1 MMHSPTDISA
11 TRLERLLQ
19 VHVAVLGIMGT
30 MLLGM
35 GQMYRERPFYVL
47 PLLVLVTACLS
58 LWVTDWK
65 RWFQLNGLLA
75 NLAALIAAAIS
86 VSDFL
91 RLQTESQLL
100 AIANLLVYLQII
112 LFFQEKSSR
121 IYWQLLMLSLLQVVV
136 AAALNLGVEFGL
148 LLLVYMLLMVSAL
161 VLLFVHR
168 ETARFSG
175 RQAVASSRLS
185 ELEGMCAGKTSPK
198 RRQKSWSVLVGQTV
212 GDLPNRMFGRSLPRH
227 VAMICGVTLLL
238 ATLVFFLVPRHQRIA
253 WQGIVPPRVESV
265 GYSEE
270 VTLGELG
277 SVIQDPQL
285 VMQVRFSDRETG
297 EPYPI
302 TSSATSLLFRGGV
315 LTDYDC
321 EKNKWSRMRPP
332 RRGES
337 WHQPSQG
344 LEVVRQEIKME
355 SYSHS
360 VMFGIYPPVCEETE
374 HRIALDTNRNELY
387 CKDDYRRRR
396 HDDAPYVLDTTGLV
410 NGYQDPITAS
420 TVADRAT
427 IGNINSIAVLTT
439 EQRNQMPEMCRI
451 AETVISDLN
460 SQQTTVKERAEA
472 LRDYFLESGKYSYT
486 LDPHTTPDG
495 IDPIDYFV
503 AERRRGHC
511 EYYAAA
517 LTLMLRSQDIP
528 ARMVIGFAGGDWNSY
543 AKVYQIRQLHAHTWV
558 EVYLSHDQLPDE
570 YEDRVDMASGGW
582 LTLDA
587 TPEEERIRA
596 AARTAGWFAG
606 TRELLEYAQIMWRRH
621 VVNLSAERQDET
633 IYEPLREAADQIAGL
648 WQAGQSEGAN
658 VSSWHAKFADTWE
671 ACWSYLLSWRG
682 LPAVVL
688 FLVLVRIVWRWIRP
702 RWKRRTRRRADK
714 KQGRQLP
721 PTIDFYDR
729 LEVILAKE
737 GLRRENHQTQRE
749 LAACAGGQLADS
761 PALRGVSR
769 LPRRIVDAF
778 YRVRF
783 GGRALD
789 NSEAQ
794 AVEQALVD
802 LKSALRAARRPR

>member
-1 MMHSPTDISA
+1 
-11 TRLERLLQ
+11 
-19 VHVAVLGIMGT
+19 MGT

-35 GQMYRERPFYVL
+35 GQMYGERPFYVL

-86 VSDFL
+86 VIDFL

-136 AAALNLGVEFGL
+136 ATALNLGVEFGV

-168 ETARFSG
+168 ETARFSV

-198 RRQKSWSVLVGQTV
+198 RRQKSRSALVGQTV
-212 GDLPNRMFGRSLPRH
+212 GDLSNRMSGRSLPRH

-238 ATLVFFLVPRHQRIA
+238 ATLVFFLVPRHQSIA

-277 SVIQDPQL
+277 NVIQDPQL

-321 EKNKWSRMRPP
+321 DKNKWSRVRPP
-332 RRGES
+332 RKGRS
-337 WHQPSQG
+337 WHQPSEG

-355 SYSHS
+355 SYSHN
-360 VMFGIYPPVCEETE
+360 VMFGIYPPLREETE

-387 CKDDYRRRR
+387 CKDDYRHRR

-410 NGYQDPITAS
+410 NGYQDPIAAT
-420 TVADRAT
+420 TDADRAT
-427 IGNINSIAVLTT
+427 IRNIEGINNDSIAVLTT
-439 EQRNQMPEMCRI
+439 KQRNQMPEMCRI
-451 AETVISDLN
+451 AETVLSNLN
-460 SQQTTVKERAEA
+460 SPQTTVKERAEA
-472 LRDYFLESGKYSYT
+472 LRDYFLESGEYSYT

-503 AERRRGHC
+503 TERRRGHC
-511 EYYAAA
+511 QYYAAA
-517 LTLMLRSQDIP
+517 LTLMLRSQKIP

-543 AKVYQIRQLHAHTWV
+543 AQVYQIRQLHAHTWV
-558 EVYLSHDQLPDE
+558 EVYLSHDQLPEE
-570 YEDRVDMASGGW
+570 YKDRIDMASGGW

-587 TPEEERIRA
+587 TPGEERIRA
-596 AARTAGWFAG
+596 TARTAGWFAG

-621 VVNLSAERQDET
+621 VVDLSAERQEET
-633 IYEPLREAADQIAGL
+633 IYEPLREAADQFATL
-648 WQAGQSEGAN
+648 WKASQSEEAN
-658 VSSWHAKFADTWE
+658 ASSWHAKFADTWE

-688 FLVLVRIVWRWIRP
+688 IMVLLQIAWRRIMP
-702 RWKRRTRRRADK
+702 RWKRRIARYRGQEQRRTA
-714 KQGRQLP
+714 P
-721 PTIDFYDR
+721 PTVDFYDR
-729 LEVILAKE
+729 LEVLLAKE

-761 PALRGVSR
+761 PALRGVSP

-802 LKSALRAARRPR
+802 LQSALRAARRPR